1 MLKEFLL
8 NIFTKNQGKIIGSIL
23 GFILASLVLIIGFFK
38 TLLIVSFVYIGY
50 YIGKKIDNK
59 EDLVEFLDRILPSG
73 WNR

>member
-8 NIFTKNQGKIIGSIL
+8 NIFSKNQGKVIGSVT
-23 GFILASLVLIIGFFK
+23 GFILAVLVLLIGFFK
-38 TLLIVSFVYIGY
+38 TLLIVIFVFTGY

-59 EDLVEFLDRILPSG
+59 EDFVEFLDRILPSG

>member
-8 NIFTKNQGKIIGSIL
+8 NIFSKNQGKIIGSLIGL
-23 GFILASLVLIIGFFK
+23 VLAVFILLIGFFR
-38 TLLIVSFVYIGY
+38 TLLIALFIFAGY

-59 EDLVEFLDRILPSG
+59 EDLIEFLDRILPSG